1 MDKSIKFPT
10 TKRRTTSTDSN
21 SNSSSSSSSQTT
33 RTVDTKPTRN
43 FFNPLSYKRFK
54 SSNSDQI
61 MTSSTK
67 KEAPLLIR
75 FYDPDIKAKDT
86 HGRTLDAILAWN
98 DSKLESCHNYIQML
112 FPLPE
117 GSVFNFEAPIVDREI
132 MDAFR
137 ARWFL
142 RSRLLQSF
150 ERILAFYGFQ
160 LEYNYDGVTG
170 AEGGDGNVEKN
181 QDLAGENQDEA
192 VMRDTTIEDK
202 DDFVEIKPTTDKK
215 TVTTSLL
222 VPSRKVIRAPN
233 FKTASKNWAVRM
245 DHNHLRISRIL
256 RCLRVLGLEAECEQF
271 YAALK
276 NVFDEPGCR
285 IGDRSFEFWTKAAT
299 NPLYIAPDGERSA
312 WLKGWMDE

>member
-1 MDKSIKFPT
+1 
-10 TKRRTTSTDSN
+10 
-21 SNSSSSSSSQTT
+21 
-33 RTVDTKPTRN
+33 
-43 FFNPLSYKRFK
+43 
-54 SSNSDQI
+54 

-98 DSKLESCHNYIQML
+98 DAKLESCHNYIQML

-137 ARWFL
+137 ARWYL
-142 RSRLLQSF
+142 RVRLLQSF
-150 ERILAFYGFQ
+150 KRILAFYGFQ
-160 LEYNYDGVTG
+160 LEYSYDGVTRT
-170 AEGGDGNVEKN
+170 EGGDRNVEKVE
-181 QDLAGENQDEA
+181 DSVDENQNEA
-192 VMRDTTIEDK
+192 VMPDTTIEDK
-202 DDFVEIKPTTDKK
+202 GDSVEAKPTIDRKAA
-215 TVTTSLL
+215 TTPPL

-256 RCLRVLGLEAECEQF
+256 RCLRVLGLEVECEKF

-276 NVFDEPGCR
+276 NVFEEPGCR
-285 IGDRSFEFWTKAAT
+285 IGARSFEFWTKAAT

-312 WLKGWMDE
+312 WLKEWMDE